1 MATSFI
7 SAKTLLAPYVDN
19 GIDPENAR
27 VTQRINEAQR
37 RLIDHYNFLSRREE
51 FEKDPLVYQEGGSGG
66 NLILDNIDATKV
78 LILALWREE
87 NNELEMANTL
97 EMKAFSYIERD
108 VVQSVEYSRREAYQS
123 LEATYLITE
132 RDGLVGRLGLETLA
146 RYRFSPDR
154 MRSYVRQA
162 YRTAI
167 DHYNFVIRRE
177 ALNKPFITTNDLS
190 QAVSPLEVSPEI
202 VRELVLHQ
210 LNQDKI

>member
-1 MATSFI
+1 MATSFTT
-7 SAKTLLAPYVDN
+7 AKALLAPYVDN
-19 GIDPENAR
+19 GLDSDNER
-27 VTQRINEAQR
+27 VAQRINEAQR

-51 FEKDPLVYQEGGSGG
+51 FEKDPLVYQDGGRSG
-66 NLILDNIDATKV
+66 NLILDSLDATKV

-123 LEATYLITE
+123 LEATYPITE

-146 RYRFSPDR
+146 RYRLSPDR

-177 ALNKPFITTNDLS
+177 ALNKSFISTNDLT
-190 QAVSPLEVSPEI
+190 QAVSQLEVSPEI